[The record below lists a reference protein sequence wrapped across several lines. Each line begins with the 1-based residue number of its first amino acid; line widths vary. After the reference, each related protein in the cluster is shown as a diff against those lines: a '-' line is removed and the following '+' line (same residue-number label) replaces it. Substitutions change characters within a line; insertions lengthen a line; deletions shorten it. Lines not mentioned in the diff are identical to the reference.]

1 MSQTQTL
8 AFAESDWESKGWIQG
23 PCSNQEALVLVW
35 GVMFKKAGLGGK
47 ARGGLL
53 FMEGETSSLGDFF
66 SFLHFKILFVCTRY

>member
-1 MSQTQTL
+1 M
-8 AFAESDWESKGWIQG
+8 
-23 PCSNQEALVLVW
+23 LVW

>member
-8 AFAESDWESKGWIQG
+8 AFPESDWESKGWIQG

-53 FMEGETSSLGDFF
+53 FMEGKARSLGNFF
-66 SFLHFKILFVCTRY
+66 FFFTF